1 MHLDAAEILLVK
13 DVDHAVA
20 LLVLLVQNMAAVTGF
35 EVDHPR
41 RQHVDL
47 LLVLFKKAPDP
58 GERIGFPFVIGVEE
72 RDILARGV
80 GKTVV
85 ARGGHPGVFLLDIQ
99 DVVRVLR
106 LILQA
111 DLLAV
116 VGRAVVDEDQLDVLR
131 KADGLGDYGIHGF
144 GEIVLHI
151 IDRYDDR
158 KAVSLVFYDKHS
170 P

>member
-1 MHLDAAEILLVK
+1 
-13 DVDHAVA
+13 
-20 LLVLLVQNMAAVTGF
+20 MAAVAGF
-35 EVDHPR
+35 KMDHPR
-41 RQHVDL
+41 RQHVDFV
-47 LLVLFKKAPDP
+47 LVFFKKAPDA
-58 GERIGFPFVIGVEE
+58 GKRVELPFVVGIEE
-72 RDILARGV
+72 GDILARGV
-80 GKTVV
+80 GKAVV

-131 KADGLGDYGIHGF
+131 KADGLGDDGIHGF

-151 IDRYDDR
+151 IDRHDHR
-158 KAVSLVFYDKHS
+158 KAVSLIFYDKHS
-170 P
+170 PCVIAVSTITIIIP